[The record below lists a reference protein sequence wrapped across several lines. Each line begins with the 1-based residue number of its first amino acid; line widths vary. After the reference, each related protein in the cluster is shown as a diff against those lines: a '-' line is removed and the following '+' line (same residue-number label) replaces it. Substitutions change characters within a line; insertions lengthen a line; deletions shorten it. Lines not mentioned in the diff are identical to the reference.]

1 MRFMTRLRRA
11 ALPLVCLGLW
21 GSGCAENLDPA
32 TPEGALHRL
41 RDAVMAKDTTAVL
54 AASSQATH
62 QTLAQLH
69 TRLVEQRVAIDERY
83 PEDARA
89 AARTAF
95 PAGLLET
102 ADSGALF
109 GALVAP
115 QLDKLDTS
123 AGVAYGLTAMGRPT
137 VTEQRASVA
146 TQSRETVEF
155 VLEDGVWRTTVF
167 ERPLEQ
173 NLNTLRLF
181 EHTLTENLKVFDELK
196 RRAAAEAA
204 QAAPSSAGAKATP

>member
-1 MRFMTRLRRA
+1 MRFITRLRRA

-41 RDAVMAKDTTAVL
+41 RDAVMAKDASAVL

-83 PEDARA
+83 PEDARSG
-89 AARTAF
+89 ARTAF
-95 PAGLLET
+95 PSGLLES

-115 QLDKLDTS
+115 RLEALETS
-123 AGVAYGLTAMGRPT
+123 PGLAFGLTAMGRPT
-137 VTEQRASVA
+137 VTDQRASVP
-146 TQSRETVEF
+146 TQSGETVEF

-173 NLNTLRLF
+173 NLNRLRLN
-181 EHTLTENLKVFDELK
+181 EQTLTENLKVFDELK

-204 QAAPSSAGAKATP
+204 QAAPASAGAKAAP